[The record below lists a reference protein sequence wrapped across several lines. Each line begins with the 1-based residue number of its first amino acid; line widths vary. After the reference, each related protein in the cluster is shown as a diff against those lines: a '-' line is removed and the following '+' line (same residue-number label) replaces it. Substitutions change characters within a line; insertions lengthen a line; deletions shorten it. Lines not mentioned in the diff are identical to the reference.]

1 MLNVFRSKPKYVTVK
16 RSEVEQRKE
25 LPDNLWTR
33 CDHCSQMLYNKE
45 LEKEMF
51 VCRCGHHFRLSASQ
65 RLNMIADEGSFA
77 PFAPLYAA
85 DPLNFPGYPEKI
97 QAAQQLTGLDDA
109 VLIGEVKVF
118 DTPVILGVIDFAFIG
133 GSMGSVVGEQ
143 LTRGFETAV
152 DKKLPVV
159 IFSGGG
165 GGARMHEGIFSL
177 MQMAKTAQAV
187 GRHSRAGLLF
197 ISVLTHPTMGGIYA
211 SFASLGDI
219 ILAEPGALIG
229 FAGPRIVEETTRQKL
244 PPGFQT
250 AEFALEHGMIDMLV
264 KRPQMRAAIGRL
276 LRYHQRGG
284 RK

>member
-1 MLNVFRSKPKYVTVK
+1 MLNVFKSKPKYATVK
-16 RSEVEQRKE
+16 PQEAPERKGF
-25 LPDNLWTR
+25 PDNLWAR
-33 CDHCSQMLYNKE
+33 CDGCGKMIYTKE
-45 LEKEMF
+45 LEKENF
-51 VCRCGHHFRLSASQ
+51 LCAGCGHHFRLCSSK
-65 RLNMIADEGSFA
+65 RLLMLTEGQPFEA
-77 PFAPLYAA
+77 FAPLEST
-85 DPLNFPGYPEKI
+85 DPLGFPGYAEKI
-97 QAAQQLTGLDDA
+97 EQAQDQTGLVDA
-109 VLIGEVKVF
+109 AVIGK
-118 DTPVILGVIDFAFIG
+118 TNILGSPCILGIIDFSFIG

-143 LTRGFETAV
+143 LVRGFEKAIEER
-152 DKKLPVV
+152 LPVV

-187 GRHSRAGLLF
+187 GKHSRAGLLF

-250 AEFALEHGMIDMLV
+250 AEYALQHGMVDDIVPRSQIV
-264 KRPQMRAAIGRL
+264 KYVGRL
-276 LRYHQRGG
+276 LEWHRQDGE
-284 RK
+284 

>member
-1 MLNVFRSKPKYVTVK
+1 
-16 RSEVEQRKE
+16 
-25 LPDNLWTR
+25 
-33 CDHCSQMLYNKE
+33 
-45 LEKEMF
+45 
-51 VCRCGHHFRLSASQ
+51 
-65 RLNMIADEGSFA
+65 
-77 PFAPLYAA
+77 
-85 DPLNFPGYPEKI
+85 
-97 QAAQQLTGLDDA
+97 
-109 VLIGEVKVF
+109 
-118 DTPVILGVIDFAFIG
+118 
-133 GSMGSVVGEQ
+133 
-143 LTRGFETAV
+143 
-152 DKKLPVV
+152 
-159 IFSGGG
+159 
-165 GGARMHEGIFSL
+165 MHEGIFSL

>member
-1 MLNVFRSKPKYVTVK
+1 MLNVFRSKPKYATVK
-16 RSEVEQRKE
+16 PQEIPEKKDF
-25 LPDNLWTR
+25 PDNLWTR
-33 CDHCSQMLYNKE
+33 CDSCGKMIYSKE
-45 LEKEMF
+45 LEKDGF
-51 VCRCGHHFRLSASQ
+51 LCIHCGHHFRLCASQ
-65 RLNMIADEGSFA
+65 RLSQLVEGQSFEA
-77 PFAPLYAA
+77 FAPLIAQ

-97 QAAQQLTGLDDA
+97 KQAQEQTGLDDA
-109 VLIGEVKVF
+109 VLLGKASIQESPCV
-118 DTPVILGVIDFAFIG
+118 LGVIDFSFIG

-143 LTRGFETAV
+143 LVRGFEYAV
-152 DKKLPVV
+152 EHRLPVV

-187 GRHSRAGLLF
+187 GRHGRAGLLY

-250 AEFALEHGMIDMLV
+250 AEFALANGMIDEIV
-264 KRPQMRAAIGRL
+264 PRNQMVDYVGRL
-276 LRYHQRGG
+276 LKWHR
-284 RK
+284 